1 MINIKE
7 NEKLNVLNHSCA
19 HLLAQAVKHLYPN
32 AKFWVGP
39 VIEEGFYYDIDLGD
53 KTLTDEDLPKIEKEM
68 KKCAKSDK
76 RIYREEISKKE
87 ALERFKDDP
96 YKIDLINRMDEDNTV
111 ISCYTQGDF
120 TDLCRGTHVETTKKM
135 KYFKLI
141 KHSGAYFKGDSKN
154 KMLQRIYGVCFETEE
169 DLNNYLNELEERKQR
184 DHRKIGKE
192 QEIFMNHELVGAGMP
207 IWLPNGAVIREEL
220 ENYIYEKERNLGY
233 EHVYSPCVGTVDLYK
248 TSGHWDHYKENMFPM
263 MKVDDEEFV
272 LRPMNC
278 PHHMLVFKNKL
289 HSYRDLP
296 VRIGEFA
303 TDFRYEAS
311 GAVKGLERVRCM
323 CQNDAHLFVTPEQIK
338 EEFKKVVS
346 LILDVYHDFGIKD
359 YKFRLSLRDP
369 EDKKKYFD
377 DDKMWN
383 EAEAKL
389 REVLNELNV
398 DYFEAVGEA
407 AFYGPKL
414 DVEVKPAVGPEVTLS
429 TCQLDFLLPRRFDL
443 SYIDNKG
450 EKKTPVVLHRAIFGT
465 FDRFTAFLI
474 EETKG
479 AFPTWLAPV
488 QVNIIPVNN
497 NYHLTY
503 ANEIYKMLKDASV
516 RVELDDRD
524 EKLSYKMRE
533 SQTKKIPITL
543 ILGDK
548 ERDESLVSYRRHGSN
563 KTYSVQKD
571 TFKDLLLNEIRS
583 KKSNK
588 NQENN

>member
-7 NEKLNVLNHSCA
+7 DKNLNILNHSCA

-39 VIEEGFYYDIDLGD
+39 VIEDGFYYDIDLGD
-53 KTLTDEDLPKIEKEM
+53 ETLTDEDLPKIEKEM

-76 RIYREEISKKE
+76 RIYREEISKEE

-96 YKIDLINRMDEDNTV
+96 YKIDLISRMDENDTV

-120 TDLCRGTHVETTKKM
+120 TDLCRGPHVETTKKM

-141 KHSGAYFKGDSKN
+141 KHSGAYFKGNSKN

-207 IWLPNGAVIREEL
+207 IWLPNGAVIRKEL

-323 CQNDAHLFVTPEQIK
+323 CQNDAHLFVAPEQIK
-338 EEFKKVVS
+338 DEFKKVVS
-346 LILDVYHDFGIKD
+346 LILDVYKDFGIKD

-369 EDKKKYFD
+369 EDKEKYFD

-414 DVEVKPAVGPEVTLS
+414 DVEVKPAVGPDVTLS

-479 AFPTWLAPV
+479 AFPTWLSPV

-497 NYHLTY
+497 NYHLEY
-503 ANEIYKMLKDASV
+503 AKEIYKMLKDASI

-548 ERDESLVSYRRHGSN
+548 ERDDNLVSYRRHGSL

-571 TFKDLLLNEIRS
+571 TFKELLLNEIKS
-583 KKSNK
+583 KQSKS
-588 NQENN
+588 QE

>member
-7 NEKLNVLNHSCA
+7 NEKLSVMNHSCA
-19 HLLAQAVKHLYPN
+19 HLLAQAVQHLYPN

-53 KTLTDEDLPKIEKEM
+53 TVIKEEDLEKIEKEM
-68 KKCAKSDK
+68 KKIAKDGK
-76 RIYREEISKKE
+76 RIVRHELTKEE
-87 ALERFKDDP
+87 ALEKFKNDP
-96 YKIDLINRMDEDNTV
+96 YKIDLINRMDENSTI

-120 TDLCRGTHVETTKKM
+120 TDLCRGPHVETVKEL
-135 KYFKLI
+135 KYFKLL
-141 KHSGAYFKGDSKN
+141 KVSGAYWKGDAKN
-154 KMLQRIYGVCFETEE
+154 KMLQRIYGVCFDNEE
-169 DLNNYLNELEERKQR
+169 DLNNYLTELSEAKER
-184 DHRKIGKE
+184 DHRKIGKDLS
-192 QEIFMNHELVGAGMP
+192 IFMTSDLVGKGMP
-207 IWLPNGAVIREEL
+207 LWLPNGAIIRKQL
-220 ENYIYEKERNLGY
+220 ENYIYEKERKMGY
-233 EHVYSPCVGTVDLYK
+233 LHVYTPCVGTTELYK

-278 PHHMLVFKNKL
+278 PHHMLIYGNDL

-296 VRIGEFA
+296 IRIGEFA

-346 LILDVYHDFGIKD
+346 LILDVYKDFGFKN
-359 YKFRLSLRDP
+359 YSFRLSLRDP
-369 EDKKKYFD
+369 EDKEKYFD
-377 DDKMWN
+377 DDEMWN
-383 EAEAKL
+383 TAEDKL
-389 REVLNELNV
+389 REVLNE
-398 DYFEAVGEA
+398 YGCPYKEAIGEA

-443 SYIDNKG
+443 SYIDKDG
-450 EKKTPVVLHRAIFGT
+450 SKKTPVVIHRAIFGT
-465 FDRFTAFLI
+465 FDRFTAFLM

-479 AFPTWLAPV
+479 AFPLWLCPTE
-488 QVNIIPVNN
+488 VNIIPVNN
-497 NYHLTY
+497 DYHLEY
-503 ANEIYKMLKDASV
+503 AKEVYKDLDDMNI
-516 RVELDDRD
+516 RVNLDDRN

-533 SQTKKIPITL
+533 SQTKKNPITL

-548 ERDESLVSYRRHGSN
+548 EVENNTISYRKFGSTE
-563 KTYSVQKD
+563 TY
-571 TFKDLLLNEIRS
+571 TLP
-583 KKSNK
+583 KSDFYKLVKETIDARKQNI
-588 NQENN
+588 

>member
-7 NEKLNVLNHSCA
+7 NEKLSVMNHSCA
-19 HLLAQAVKHLYPN
+19 HLLAQAVQHLYPN

-53 KTLTDEDLPKIEKEM
+53 TVIKEEDLEKIEKEM
-68 KKCAKSDK
+68 KKIAKDGK
-76 RIYREEISKKE
+76 RIVRHELTKEE
-87 ALERFKDDP
+87 ALERFKNDP
-96 YKIDLINRMDEDNTV
+96 YKIDLISRMDENSTV

-120 TDLCRGTHVETTKKM
+120 TDLCRGPHVETVKEL
-135 KYFKLI
+135 KYFKLL
-141 KHSGAYFKGDSKN
+141 KVSGAYWKGDAKN
-154 KMLQRIYGVCFETEE
+154 KMLQRIYGVCFDNEE
-169 DLNNYLNELEERKQR
+169 DLNNYLTELAEAKER
-184 DHRKIGKE
+184 DHRKIGKDLS
-192 QEIFMNHELVGAGMP
+192 IFMTSDLVGKGMP
-207 IWLPNGAVIREEL
+207 LWLPNGAIIRKQL
-220 ENYIYEKERNLGY
+220 ENYIYEKERKMGY
-233 EHVYSPCVGTVDLYK
+233 LHVYTSCVGTTELYK

-278 PHHMLVFKNKL
+278 PHHMLIYANDL

-296 VRIGEFA
+296 IRIGEFA

-346 LILDVYHDFGIKD
+346 LILDVYKDFGFKN
-359 YKFRLSLRDP
+359 YSFRLSLRDP
-369 EDKKKYFD
+369 EDKEKYFD
-377 DDKMWN
+377 DDEMWN
-383 EAEAKL
+383 TAEDKL
-389 REVLNELNV
+389 REVLNE
-398 DYFEAVGEA
+398 YGCSYKEAIGEA

-443 SYIDNKG
+443 SYIDKDG
-450 EKKTPVVLHRAIFGT
+450 SKKTPVVIHRAIFGT
-465 FDRFTAFLI
+465 FDRFTAFLM

-479 AFPTWLAPV
+479 AFPLWLCPTE
-488 QVNIIPVNN
+488 VNIIPVNN
-497 NYHLTY
+497 DYHLEY
-503 ANEIYKMLKDASV
+503 AKEVYKDLDDMNI
-516 RVELDDRD
+516 RVNLDDRN

-533 SQTKKIPITL
+533 SQTKKNPITL

-548 ERDESLVSYRRHGSN
+548 EVESSTISYRKFGSTE
-563 KTYSVQKD
+563 TY
-571 TFKDLLLNEIRS
+571 TLP
-583 KKSNK
+583 KSDFYKLVKETIDERKQNI
-588 NQENN
+588 

>member
-7 NEKLNVLNHSCA
+7 NEKLSVMNHSCA
-19 HLLAQAVKHLYPN
+19 HLLAQAVQHLYPN

-53 KTLTDEDLPKIEKEM
+53 TVIKEEDLEKIEKEM
-68 KKCAKSDK
+68 KKIAKDGK
-76 RIYREEISKKE
+76 RIVRHELTKEE
-87 ALERFKDDP
+87 ALERFKNDP
-96 YKIDLINRMDEDNTV
+96 YKIDLISRMDENSTV

-120 TDLCRGTHVETTKKM
+120 TDLCRGPHVETVKEL
-135 KYFKLI
+135 KYFKLL
-141 KHSGAYFKGDSKN
+141 KVSGAYWKGDAKN
-154 KMLQRIYGVCFETEE
+154 KMLQRIYGVCFDNEE
-169 DLNNYLNELEERKQR
+169 DLNNYLTELAEAKER
-184 DHRKIGKE
+184 DHRKIGKDLS
-192 QEIFMNHELVGAGMP
+192 IFMTSDLVGKGMP
-207 IWLPNGAVIREEL
+207 LWLPNGAIIRKQL
-220 ENYIYEKERNLGY
+220 ENYIYEKERKMGY
-233 EHVYSPCVGTVDLYK
+233 LHVYTPCVGTTELYK

-278 PHHMLVFKNKL
+278 PHHMLIYANDL

-296 VRIGEFA
+296 IRIGEFA

-346 LILDVYHDFGIKD
+346 LILDVYKDFGFKN
-359 YKFRLSLRDP
+359 YNFRLSLRDP
-369 EDKKKYFD
+369 EDKEKYFD
-377 DDKMWN
+377 DDEMWN
-383 EAEAKL
+383 TAEDKL
-389 REVLNELNV
+389 REVLNE
-398 DYFEAVGEA
+398 YGCPYKEAIGEA

-443 SYIDNKG
+443 SYIDKDG
-450 EKKTPVVLHRAIFGT
+450 SKKTPVVIHRAIFGT
-465 FDRFTAFLI
+465 FDRFTAFLM

-479 AFPTWLAPV
+479 AFPLWLCPTE
-488 QVNIIPVNN
+488 VNIIPVNN
-497 NYHLTY
+497 DYHLEY
-503 ANEIYKMLKDASV
+503 AKEVYKDLDDMNI
-516 RVELDDRD
+516 RVNLDDRN

-533 SQTKKIPITL
+533 SQTKKNPITL

-548 ERDESLVSYRRHGSN
+548 EVENNTISYRKFGSAE
-563 KTYSVQKD
+563 TY
-571 TFKDLLLNEIRS
+571 TLP
-583 KKSNK
+583 KSDFYKLVKETIDARKQNI
-588 NQENN
+588 

>member
-7 NEKLNVLNHSCA
+7 NEKLSVMNHSCA
-19 HLLAQAVKHLYPN
+19 HLLAQAVQHLYPN

-53 KTLTDEDLPKIEKEM
+53 TVIKEEDLEKIEKEM
-68 KKCAKSDK
+68 KKIAKDGK
-76 RIYREEISKKE
+76 RIVRHELTKEE
-87 ALERFKDDP
+87 ALERFKNDP
-96 YKIDLINRMDEDNTV
+96 YKIDLISRMDENSTV

-120 TDLCRGTHVETTKKM
+120 TDLCRGPHVETVKEL
-135 KYFKLI
+135 KYFKLL
-141 KHSGAYFKGDSKN
+141 KVSGAYWKGDAKN
-154 KMLQRIYGVCFETEE
+154 KMLQRIYGVCFDNEE
-169 DLNNYLNELEERKQR
+169 DLNNYLTELAEAKER
-184 DHRKIGKE
+184 DHRKIGKDLS
-192 QEIFMNHELVGAGMP
+192 IFMTSDLVGKGMP
-207 IWLPNGAVIREEL
+207 LWLPNGAIIRKQL
-220 ENYIYEKERNLGY
+220 ENYIYEKERKMGY
-233 EHVYSPCVGTVDLYK
+233 LHVYTPCVGTTELYK

-278 PHHMLVFKNKL
+278 PHHMLIYANDL

-296 VRIGEFA
+296 IRIGEFA

-346 LILDVYHDFGIKD
+346 LILDVYKDFGFKN
-359 YKFRLSLRDP
+359 YSFRLSLRDP
-369 EDKKKYFD
+369 EDKEKYFD
-377 DDKMWN
+377 DDEMWN
-383 EAEAKL
+383 TAEDKL
-389 REVLNELNV
+389 REVLNE
-398 DYFEAVGEA
+398 YGCPYKETIGEA

-443 SYIDNKG
+443 SYIDKDG
-450 EKKTPVVLHRAIFGT
+450 SKKTPVVIHRAIFGT
-465 FDRFTAFLI
+465 FDRFTAFLM

-479 AFPTWLAPV
+479 AFPLWLCPTE
-488 QVNIIPVNN
+488 VNIIPVNN
-497 NYHLTY
+497 DYHLEY
-503 ANEIYKMLKDASV
+503 AKEVYKDLDDMNI
-516 RVELDDRD
+516 RVNLDDRN

-533 SQTKKIPITL
+533 SQTKKNPITL

-548 ERDESLVSYRRHGSN
+548 EVESSTISYRKFGSTETYTLPKEIFI
-563 KTYSVQKD
+563 KTLKEAISERKQ
-571 TFKDLLLNEIRS
+571 NI
-583 KKSNK
+583 
-588 NQENN
+588 

>member
-7 NEKLNVLNHSCA
+7 NEKLSVMNHSCA
-19 HLLAQAVKHLYPN
+19 HLLAQAVQHLYPN

-53 KTLTDEDLPKIEKEM
+53 TVIKEEDLEKIEKEM
-68 KKCAKSDK
+68 KKIAKDGK
-76 RIYREEISKKE
+76 RIVRHELTKEE
-87 ALERFKDDP
+87 ALERFKNDP
-96 YKIDLINRMDEDNTV
+96 YKIDLISRMDENSTV

-120 TDLCRGTHVETTKKM
+120 TDLCRGPHVETVKEL
-135 KYFKLI
+135 KYFKLL
-141 KHSGAYFKGDSKN
+141 KVSGAYWKGDAKN
-154 KMLQRIYGVCFETEE
+154 KMLQRIYGVCFDNEE
-169 DLNNYLNELEERKQR
+169 DLNNYLTELAEAKER
-184 DHRKIGKE
+184 DHRKIGKDLS
-192 QEIFMNHELVGAGMP
+192 IFMTSDLVGKGMP
-207 IWLPNGAVIREEL
+207 LWLPNGAIIRKQL
-220 ENYIYEKERNLGY
+220 ENYIYEKERKMGY
-233 EHVYSPCVGTVDLYK
+233 LHVYTPCVGTTELYK

-278 PHHMLVFKNKL
+278 PHHMLIYANDL

-296 VRIGEFA
+296 IRIGEFA

-346 LILDVYHDFGIKD
+346 LILDVYKDFGFKN
-359 YKFRLSLRDP
+359 YSFRLSLRDP
-369 EDKKKYFD
+369 EDKEKYFD
-377 DDKMWN
+377 DDEMWN
-383 EAEAKL
+383 TAEDKL
-389 REVLNELNV
+389 REVLNE
-398 DYFEAVGEA
+398 YGCSYKEAIGEA

-443 SYIDNKG
+443 SYIDKDG
-450 EKKTPVVLHRAIFGT
+450 SKKTPVVIHRAIFGT
-465 FDRFTAFLI
+465 FDRFTAFLM

-479 AFPTWLAPV
+479 AFPLWLCPTE
-488 QVNIIPVNN
+488 VNIIPVNN
-497 NYHLTY
+497 DYHLEY
-503 ANEIYKMLKDASV
+503 AKEVYKDLDDMNI
-516 RVELDDRD
+516 RVNLDDRN

-533 SQTKKIPITL
+533 SQTKKNPITL

-548 ERDESLVSYRRHGSN
+548 EVENNTISYRKFGSAE
-563 KTYSVQKD
+563 TY
-571 TFKDLLLNEIRS
+571 TLP
-583 KKSNK
+583 KSDFYKLVKETIDARKQNI
-588 NQENN
+588 

>member
-1 MINIKE
+1 MENIKE

-19 HLLAQAVKHLYPN
+19 HLLAQAVKHLYSE

-53 KTLTDEDLPKIEKEM
+53 KTLTDEDLAKIEKEM
-68 KKCAKSDK
+68 KKCAKADK
-76 RIYREEISKKE
+76 RIYREEISKEE
-87 ALERFKDDP
+87 ALEKFKDDP
-96 YKIDLINRMDEDNTV
+96 YKIDLINRMDEKETV

-120 TDLCRGTHVETTKKM
+120 TDLCRGPHVESTKKM

-141 KHSGAYFKGDSKN
+141 KHSGAYWKGDANN
-154 KMLQRIYGVCFETEE
+154 KMLQRIYGVCFENEE
-169 DLNNYLNELEERKQR
+169 DLNRYLQELEERKQR

-207 IWLPNGAVIREEL
+207 LWLPNGALVRKEL
-220 ENYIYEKERNLGY
+220 ENYIYEKERKMGY
-233 EHVYSPCVGTVDLYK
+233 QHVYTPCVGTVDLYK
-248 TSGHWDHYKENMFPM
+248 TSGHWDHYKENMFPS
-263 MKVDDEEFV
+263 MKVDEEEFV

-278 PHHMLVFKNKL
+278 PHHMLVYKNKL
-289 HSYRDLP
+289 HSYKELP
-296 VRIGEFA
+296 IRIGEFA

-323 CQNDAHLFVTPEQIK
+323 CQNDAHLFVTPEQIG
-338 EEFKKVVS
+338 EEFKKVVN
-346 LILDVYHDFGIKD
+346 LILDVYKDFGIKD

-369 EDKKKYFD
+369 EDKEKYFD
-377 DDKMWN
+377 DDEMWN
-383 EAEAKL
+383 NAEERL
-389 REVLNELNV
+389 REVLNGLGVE
-398 DYFEAVGEA
+398 YFEAIGEA

-450 EKKTPVVLHRAIFGT
+450 EKQVPVVLHRAIFGT

-488 QVNIIPVNN
+488 QVSIIPVNN
-497 NYHLTY
+497 EYHLEY
-503 ANEIYKMLKDASV
+503 AEKIKALLEEKNI
-516 RVELDDRD
+516 RVTLDDRD
-524 EKLSYKMRE
+524 EKLGYRMRE
-533 SQTKKIPITL
+533 AQTKKVPYIL
-543 ILGDK
+543 VLGDK
-548 ERDESLVSYRRHGSN
+548 ERDENLISYRLHGEQ
-563 KTYSVQKD
+563 KTTTVA
-571 TFKDLLLNEIRS
+571 TNEFVDMIEEEIKE
-583 KKSNK
+583 KKIVK
-588 NQENN
+588 

>member
-7 NEKLNVLNHSCA
+7 NEKLNILNHSCA

-39 VIEEGFYYDIDLGD
+39 VIEDGFYYDIDLGD
-53 KTLTDEDLPKIEKEM
+53 ETLTDEDLPKIEKEM

-76 RIYREEISKKE
+76 RIYREEISKEE

-96 YKIDLINRMDEDNTV
+96 YKIDLISRMDENDTV

-120 TDLCRGTHVETTKKM
+120 TDLCRGPHVETTKKM

-141 KHSGAYFKGDSKN
+141 KHSGAYFKGNSKN

-207 IWLPNGAVIREEL
+207 IWLPNGAVIRKEL

-338 EEFKKVVS
+338 DEFKKVVS
-346 LILDVYHDFGIKD
+346 LILDVYKDFGIKD

-369 EDKKKYFD
+369 EDKEKYFD

-414 DVEVKPAVGPEVTLS
+414 DVEVKPAVGPDVTLS

-497 NYHLTY
+497 NYHLEY
-503 ANEIYKMLKDASV
+503 AKEIYKMLKDASI

-548 ERDESLVSYRRHGSN
+548 ERDDNLVSYRRHGSL

-571 TFKDLLLNEIRS
+571 TFKELLLNEIKS
-583 KKSNK
+583 KQSKS
-588 NQENN
+588 QE

>member
-7 NEKLNVLNHSCA
+7 NEKLNILNHSCA
-19 HLLAQAVKHLYPN
+19 HLLAQAVKHLFPE

-53 KTLTDEDLPKIEKEM
+53 KTLTEEDLVKIEKEM

-76 RIYREEISKKE
+76 RIYREEISKAD
-87 ALERFKDDP
+87 ALEKFKDDP
-96 YKIDLINRMDEDNTV
+96 YKIDLINRMDEADTV

-120 TDLCRGTHVETTKKM
+120 TDLCRGPHVETTKKM
-135 KYFKLI
+135 KYFKLL
-141 KHSGAYFKGDSKN
+141 KFSGAYWKGDSKN

-169 DLNNYLNELEERKQR
+169 DLNEYLQELEDRKGR

-192 QEIFMNHELVGAGMP
+192 QELFMNHELVGAGMP
-207 IWLPNGAVIREEL
+207 IWLPSGAVIRKEL

-233 EHVYSPCVGTVDLYK
+233 DHVYSPCIGTTDLYK
-248 TSGHWDHYKENMFPM
+248 TSGHWDHYKENMFPV
-263 MKVDDEEFV
+263 MKVDEEEFV

-296 VRIGEFA
+296 IRIGEFA

-338 EEFKKVVS
+338 DEFKKVVS
-346 LILDVYHDFGIKD
+346 LILDVYKDFGIKE

-369 EDKKKYFD
+369 EDKEKYFD
-377 DDKMWN
+377 DDEMWN

-389 REVLNELNV
+389 RDVLNELGV
-398 DYFEAVGEA
+398 DYFEAIGEA

-450 EKKTPVVLHRAIFGT
+450 EKQIPVVLHRAIFGT

-479 AFPTWLAPV
+479 AFPLWLAPV
-488 QVNIIPVNN
+488 GVNIIPVNN
-497 NYHLTY
+497 NYHLEY
-503 ANEIYKMLKDASV
+503 ATEIFNMLKENHV
-516 RVELDDRD
+516 RVELDDRE
-524 EKLSYKMRE
+524 EKLGYKMRE

-548 ERDESLVSYRRHGSN
+548 EKDENLVSYRRHGTD
-563 KTYSVQKD
+563 KTYSVEKNM
-571 TFKDLLLNEIRS
+571 FVELLLNEIKDKRS
-583 KKSNK
+583 KS
-588 NQENN
+588 QD

>member
-7 NEKLNVLNHSCA
+7 NEKLSVMNHSCA
-19 HLLAQAVKHLYPN
+19 HLLAQAVQHLYPN

-53 KTLTDEDLPKIEKEM
+53 TVIKEEDLEKIEKEM
-68 KKCAKSDK
+68 KKIAKDGK
-76 RIYREEISKKE
+76 RIVRHELTKEE
-87 ALERFKDDP
+87 ALERFKNDP
-96 YKIDLINRMDEDNTV
+96 YKIDLISRMNENSTI

-120 TDLCRGTHVETTKKM
+120 TDLCRGPHVETVKEL
-135 KYFKLI
+135 KYFKLL
-141 KHSGAYFKGDSKN
+141 KVSGAYWKGDAKN
-154 KMLQRIYGVCFETEE
+154 KMLQRIYGVCFDNEE
-169 DLNNYLNELEERKQR
+169 DLNNYLTELSEAKER
-184 DHRKIGKE
+184 DHRKIGKDLS
-192 QEIFMNHELVGAGMP
+192 IFMTSDLVGKGMP
-207 IWLPNGAVIREEL
+207 LWLPNGAIIRKQL
-220 ENYIYEKERNLGY
+220 ENYIYEKERKMGY
-233 EHVYSPCVGTVDLYK
+233 LHVYTPCVGTTELYK

-278 PHHMLVFKNKL
+278 PHHMLIYANDL

-296 VRIGEFA
+296 IRIGEFA

-346 LILDVYHDFGIKD
+346 LILDVYKDFGFKN
-359 YKFRLSLRDP
+359 YSFRLSLRDP
-369 EDKKKYFD
+369 EDKEKYFD
-377 DDKMWN
+377 DDEMWN
-383 EAEAKL
+383 TAEDKL
-389 REVLNELNV
+389 REVLNE
-398 DYFEAVGEA
+398 YGCSYKEAIGEA

-443 SYIDNKG
+443 SYIDKDG
-450 EKKTPVVLHRAIFGT
+450 SKKTPVVIHRAIFGT
-465 FDRFTAFLI
+465 FDRFTAFLM

-479 AFPTWLAPV
+479 AFPLWLCPTE
-488 QVNIIPVNN
+488 VNIIPVNN
-497 NYHLTY
+497 DYHLEY
-503 ANEIYKMLKDASV
+503 AKEVYKDLDDMNI
-516 RVELDDRD
+516 RVNLDDRN

-533 SQTKKIPITL
+533 SQTKKNPITL

-548 ERDESLVSYRRHGSN
+548 EVENNTISYRKFGSAE
-563 KTYSVQKD
+563 TY
-571 TFKDLLLNEIRS
+571 TLP
-583 KKSNK
+583 KSDFYNLVK
-588 NQENN
+588 ETISARKQNI